1 MWAVLVLSG
10 CSTKK
15 NTPGTRFWH
24 AFNARFNTYF
34 NGEQAYLEGNLTKEQ
49 GAEDDY
55 TQMLSFF
62 WPATDRPHAW
72 ARKATKPP
80 LPNARKPFSCTPSSA
95 NPHVTTAAA

>member
-55 TQMLSFF
+55 TQMLYPFF
-62 WPATDRPHAW
+62 LAG
-72 ARKATKPP
+72 
-80 LPNARKPFSCTPSSA
+80 
-95 NPHVTTAAA
+95 